1 MFTNQGNAKV
11 VNEAVVNDAGNI
23 FWQHAERQNA
33 PPPPVIF
40 EAMVSPPALKN
51 THGHAG
57 EMLTNMGEALLI
69 YVRGDAEDAIN
80 LASRTLHA
88 IRNLA
93 SNIWEEK
100 DEHGLPRECY
110 GLTDGTTLAQCS
122 ITGEWEQLH

>member
-1 MFTNQGNAKV
+1 MFTNQGSNKV

-23 FWQHAERQNA
+23 FWQHAERQISA
-33 PPPPVIF
+33 PPTVLF

-51 THGHAG
+51 AHGQAG
-57 EMLTNMGEALLI
+57 QMLSNMGEALLI

-88 IRNLA
+88 IHNLT

-110 GLTDGTTLAQCS
+110 ALTDGTTMAKCG